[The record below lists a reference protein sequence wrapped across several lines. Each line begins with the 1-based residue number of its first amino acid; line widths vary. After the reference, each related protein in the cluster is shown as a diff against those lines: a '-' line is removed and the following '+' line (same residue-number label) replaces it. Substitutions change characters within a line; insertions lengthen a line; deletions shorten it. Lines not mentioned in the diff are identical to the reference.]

1 MRGLGARTLAAST
14 LAELTT
20 LFRTPERG
28 THRSTAEVARAARAL
43 LRTAFLI
50 PAVALIAQGALLLAA
65 AGALG
70 RLTYFLTPVDLRR
83 VAHDPAWVNT
93 GVVAEIRG
101 EVFLVASVLA
111 MLSVVPA
118 FAAWLGRAFANAL
131 GSDVS
136 ISPERAVLRALGS
149 SAGSTLILLLALSFG
164 TGWSRAVPAI
174 VLAGAGFVV
183 TSSYAST
190 AMGRGRRRWST
201 HHTAAR
207 MVAIARRCSV
217 LGLTRVGHPGGLD
230 LGVRLWMA
238 MHGHQSLDCS
248 RRLAVDL

>member
-1 MRGLGARTLAAST
+1 M
-14 LAELTT
+14 
-20 LFRTPERG
+20 
-28 THRSTAEVARAARAL
+28 

-50 PAVALIAQGALLLAA
+50 SAVALIAQGALLLAA
-65 AGALG
+65 AAALG
-70 RLTYFLTPVDLRR
+70 RLTYFLTPVDPRR
-83 VAHDPAWVNT
+83 VAHDPVWVIT
-93 GVVAEIRG
+93 GVVAEIWG

-111 MLSVVPA
+111 MLSVNSA
-118 FAAWLGRAFANAL
+118 FAAWLGRAFANALAL

-174 VLAGAGFVV
+174 VLAGAGFVA

-207 MVAIARRCSV
+207 MGGIARRCSV

-248 RRLAVDL
+248 SRLAVDL